1 MRLPYMNYAGRAT
14 QEQIAQ
20 FQGLDCRTV
29 IAENEF
35 LDMKN
40 MTSDYYPAI
49 GTRKGRGSA
58 TKTLAET

>member
-1 MRLPYMNYAGRAT
+1 MNYAGRAT

-49 GTRKGRGSA
+49 GTRKGR
-58 TKTLAET
+58 ET